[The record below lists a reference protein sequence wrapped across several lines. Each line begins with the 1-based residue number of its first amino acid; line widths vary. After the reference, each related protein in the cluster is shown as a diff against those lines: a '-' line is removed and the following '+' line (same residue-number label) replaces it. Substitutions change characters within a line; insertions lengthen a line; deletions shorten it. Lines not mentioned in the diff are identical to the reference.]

1 MSTLPKELQ
10 EAQEKIAAWHK
21 EDQLKQLIGKY
32 YCAWRGSGYPTA
44 LRRIYMDKQNL
55 IRVDEYEM
63 IYAGPNQTFS
73 EFKFSTYTI
82 NESLPSYG
90 DQTNWCES
98 EGKVWHESLIRLLNI
113 DALKTGAFLE
123 LQADR
128 DKEWKRMC
136 DYKILSEQQAKILD
150 EIKELTKC
158 ESSPDY
164 DKFIAKKLYEMFEVK
179 PND

>member
-1 MSTLPKELQ
+1 MSELPPDLQ
-10 EAQEKIAAWHK
+10 AAQERISEWHK

-32 YCAWRGSGYPTA
+32 YCAWRGSGYPSA
-44 LRRIYMDKQNL
+44 LRRIYLDKQNL

-73 EFKFSTYTI
+73 EFKFTTYTI

-90 DQTNWCES
+90 DQTSWSES

-128 DKEWKRMC
+128 DGLWKK
-136 DYKILSEQQAKILD
+136 YNTAQLSDKHRKKILD
-150 EIKELTKC
+150 DILRVVENEEEGIGATV
-158 ESSPDY
+158 
-164 DKFIAKKLYEMFEVK
+164 KKLLEEEE
-179 PND
+179 